1 MFNIQRQLR
10 KGSQGPIKENG
21 QTSGNQ
27 DHQKVSRSLLR
38 QKMNEE

>member
-1 MFNIQRQLR
+1 MYNIQRQLR

-21 QTSGNQ
+21 ETSRNK
-27 DHQKVSRSLLR
+27 DNQKVSPSLLR